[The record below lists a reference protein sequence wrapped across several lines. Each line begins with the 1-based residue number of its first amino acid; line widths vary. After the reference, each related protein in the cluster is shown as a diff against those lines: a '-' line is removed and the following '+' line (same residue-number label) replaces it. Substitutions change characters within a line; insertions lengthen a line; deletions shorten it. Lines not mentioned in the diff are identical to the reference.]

1 MRRVRAMLDRDLID
15 GSTAVE
21 LFDRIEPELYRYPAI
36 DPKTFRREVDRVF
49 GQD

>member
-1 MRRVRAMLDRDLID
+1 MLDRALID
-15 GSTAVE
+15 PGTASA

-49 GQD
+49 GRV